1 MTASIELQ
9 VISFILTS
17 NDTEAVNT
25 LLEYDT
31 SYYAVLDKQIAFIQ
45 KHFSDTGKVPDKAT
59 FQFQFP
65 DFVIIQVNEP
75 LTWLVNKLKANKRQI
90 MLIST
95 FNKIKDLGEGDAD
108 DAWEYLDQQCT
119 KVNEMSG
126 TNPMNIVR
134 DVDERMNQV
143 LEYSK
148 QTRIPTGFDEID
160 KCMYGGMSTVEE
172 LLLIEARLNT
182 GKSWVCTRLMESAQA
197 HGFNVTYYS
206 PEMQASYLATR
217 FDTWRG
223 HFANS
228 QLFQGKYSEEYITYM
243 SKLKQQYATDNIA
256 DAYIIENKD
265 APDNEVTV
273 PFLRKF
279 VKKNKIKL
287 LIIDGLSY
295 MIDSRAKRN
304 DNDTVK
310 YKNICEDLF
319 AMSKECGCA
328 IAVAV
333 QANRATKDSKDEKG
347 EPFPNLYNIEGS
359 DHPARIATQVFAIRQ
374 IFEKHILDI
383 RLEKSRN
390 AQNQK
395 PMFSYNWDIN
405 TGAAAFIPN
414 TEDLPAVN
422 TPVVN
427 SGLNTPDISGLTSS
441 EDFEDDIDLE
451 AIEF

>member
-108 DAWEYLDQQCT
+108 DAWEYLDQQCD
-119 KVNEMSG
+119 KVHELESCK
-126 TNPMNIVR
+126 PMDIVHE
-134 DVDERMNQV
+134 VDKRKQQIIDFNQ
-143 LEYSK
+143 
-148 QTRIPTGFDEID
+148 QQRIPTGFDEID
-160 KCMYGGMSTVEE
+160 KAMYGGLSTVEE
-172 LLLIEARLNT
+172 LLILVARMGT
-182 GKSWVCTRLMESAQA
+182 GKSWICTMLMETAQK
-197 HGFNVTYYS
+197 HGFNVAYYS

-223 HFANS
+223 HFSNS
-228 QLFQGKYSEEYITYM
+228 NLFRGQYTDEYLAYTD
-243 SKLKQQYATDNIA
+243 SLKEHPAC
-256 DAYIIENKD
+256 AYVIEDKD
-265 APDNEVTV
+265 VPSNSVTV
-273 PFLRKF
+273 SFLKRF
-279 VKKNKIKL
+279 VKKNNIKE
-287 LIIDGLSY
+287 LIIDGIAY
-295 MIDSRAKRN
+295 MTDDRAKRN
-304 DNDTVK
+304 DNDSIK
-310 YKNICEDLF
+310 YKNISEDLF
-319 AMSKECGCA
+319 RLSKECGCA
-328 IAVAV
+328 VILVM

-347 EPFPNLYNIEGS
+347 EPFPNIYNIEGS

-374 IFEKHILDI
+374 IFEQHILDL

-395 PMFSYNWDIN
+395 PLFSYKWDIN
-405 TGAAAFIPN
+405 VGKLAYQPSTQ
-414 TEDLPAVN
+414 DLPAVN